1 MVDVHHLPVVDV
13 HCHPFLDRGSISVE
27 QFTDLS
33 AFGGGSREYMEQG
46 GIEFTAAV
54 RAELLAIKQ
63 NTLYFKR
70 MVSDLAEFFE
80 VEPSVEAVIAAR
92 NLAVAEGYSAYVRR
106 LFQSVKLETLIFD
119 FGMPVPQLDVEEV
132 KGELPVDVVP
142 VFRIEPLIAALLKTD
157 LGWSEFRDQYDG
169 AIVESLTQQGFR
181 GVKSIIAY
189 RTGLEVSPLSR
200 TPDQGLQALDAIRRG
215 LGGGSMKKLRDHL
228 LCRALELCM
237 EYDVPMQIH
246 TGMGDF
252 EVNLPLCRPAFLM
265 DLLRFPTFR
274 ACRVLLVHSGF
285 PYHREA
291 AYIANVLPRVSLDI
305 SEGIPFAGHA
315 ASDIIRDVLAMA
327 PLNKVCYGSDG
338 YALPEINYTSAK
350 LGKQA
355 LAKVLNDLVA
365 ESMLSA
371 ADAQHAAGLILA
383 GNARALYRLDADH
396 G

>member
-1 MVDVHHLPVVDV
+1 MVEVQHLPVVDV
-13 HCHPFLDRGSISVE
+13 HCHPFLDRGAISAE
-27 QFTDLS
+27 QFTDLT

-46 GIEFTAAV
+46 GIEFTPDV
-54 RAELLAIKQ
+54 RAELLGLKR

-70 MVSDLAEFFE
+70 MILDLARFFD
-80 VEPSVEAVIAAR
+80 VEPSLDAIIAER
-92 NLAVAEGYSAYVRR
+92 NLAVAEGYSKYVSR
-106 LFQSVKLETLIFD
+106 LYGSVGLETLVFD
-119 FGMPVPQLDVEEV
+119 FGMPVPQLDGEAV
-132 KGELPVDVVP
+132 KSELPVEVVP
-142 VFRIEPLIAALLKTD
+142 VYRIEPLIAALLKTD
-157 LGWSEFRDQYDG
+157 LGWSEFKQQYDD
-169 AIVESLTQQGFR
+169 AIVQALTTKGYR

-189 RTGLEVSPLSR
+189 RTGLEVSPLAR
-200 TPDQGLQALDAIRRG
+200 TPDQGMQALDAIRRG

-237 EYDVPMQIH
+237 EHDVPMQIH

-274 ACRVLLVHSGF
+274 SCRVLLVHSGF

-338 YALPEINYTSAK
+338 YAVPEINFTSAK

-355 LAKVLNDLVA
+355 LANVLDALVD

-371 ADAQHAAGLILA
+371 ADAQQAAEMILA
-383 GNARALYRLDADH
+383 GNARTLYGLHSHH